1 MNLLLQCRVQIQC
14 RGTNC
19 DDKRLFCSKL
29 GNSFTTHSFNV
40 LNDPETAPGPWI
52 SNENTNTY
60 SACPD
65 KHSFLWGL
73 ECRGDYCDE
82 VKPWCV
88 KLHAEFKS
96 RGGMIRYQQNLDC
109 YTEFWMDSDCGT
121 HVSRAD
127 CAGPVSPGSGG
138 GDAAGGF
145 TAPGYYDYDYGYD
158 YDGLG

>member
-1 MNLLLQCRVQIQC
+1 MSCDVQIQC

-29 GNSFTTHSFNV
+29 GNSFTMKKYSWS
-40 LNDPETAPGPWI
+40 NDPETAPGPWI

-88 KLHAEFKS
+88 KLHVIFRSISKS
-96 RGGMIRYQQNLDC
+96 CDS
-109 YTEFWMDSDCGT
+109 EFWMDSDCGT
-121 HVSRAD
+121 HLSMTFD
-127 CAGPVSPGSGG
+127 CHYLPMVQPASVG